1 MFSYIN
7 TLEKN
12 MLVKMFKYFPPF
24 SNYIFDLILYLSL
37 YLYLWANFLG
47 QFWAQI
53 RTKTLDFNIDIIS
66 KTNRLLQSMNSEA
79 ENFSARSGSRSMT
92 VVRIQQSGDDK

>member
-1 MFSYIN
+1 
-7 TLEKN
+7 
-12 MLVKMFKYFPPF
+12 MFKYFPPF

-66 KTNRLLQSMNSEA
+66 KTNDLLQSMNSEA
-79 ENFSARSGSRSMT
+79 ENFSARSGFRSMT